1 MFLNIKLIIISLIW
15 ITSVFNISY
24 SKDIKIILKIN
35 NDIITNQD
43 IQNEIK
49 YLLALNETLKNL
61 SQDELFIV
69 GKDSLLREHIKK
81 NEILKFTNLGEK
93 KKIYEDSIIQII
105 KKLNLSS
112 IESFKIYL
120 KEKKLDYDE
129 IYKKIEIENLWNQLV
144 YNTYKEKVVINEEK
158 LKQKILNNKEKQKQI
173 NVSEIVYE
181 TKNQED
187 LQSKYETI
195 IYKINEIGFEKSVAL
210 FSISDSKKNSGKLGW
225 VNESVLSDEIL
236 KKISNL
242 NLGEIS
248 KPILIPSGGLIL
260 KIEDRRILEKELDM
274 EIELEKM
281 ISFEI
286 NSQLN
291 TFSQILFNKIKDQI
305 IIDEL

>member
-1 MFLNIKLIIISLIW
+1 MFLSIKLIIISLIW
-15 ITSVFNISY
+15 ITSIFNISY
-24 SKDIKIILKIN
+24 SKDIRIILKIN

-49 YLLALNETLKNL
+49 YLLALNGTLKNL

-112 IESFKIYL
+112 VESFKIYL
-120 KEKKLDYDE
+120 EEKKLDYDE

-144 YNTYKEKVVINEEK
+144 YNTYKEKVVINERK
-158 LKQKILNNKEKQKQI
+158 LKQKILANKEKQKQV

-187 LQSKYETI
+187 LKSKYETI
-195 IYKINEIGFEKSVAL
+195 INKINEIGFEKSVAL

-236 KKISNL
+236 KKNFK
-242 NLGEIS
+242 S
-248 KPILIPSGGLIL
+248 KFRGDI
-260 KIEDRRILEKELDM
+260 
-274 EIELEKM
+274 
-281 ISFEI
+281 
-286 NSQLN
+286 
-291 TFSQILFNKIKDQI
+291 
-305 IIDEL
+305 

>member
-1 MFLNIKLIIISLIW
+1 MFLSIKLIIISLIW
-15 ITSVFNISY
+15 ITSIFNISY
-24 SKDIKIILKIN
+24 SKDIRIILKIN

-49 YLLALNETLKNL
+49 YLLALNGTLKNL

-105 KKLNLSS
+105 KRLNLSS

-120 KEKKLDYDE
+120 EEKKLDYDE

-144 YNTYKEKVVINEEK
+144 YNTYKEKVVINERK
-158 LKQKILNNKEKQKQI
+158 LKQKILANKEKQKQV

-187 LQSKYETI
+187 LKSKYETI
-195 IYKINEIGFEKSVAL
+195 INKINEIGFEKSVAL

-248 KPILIPSGGLIL
+248 KPIMIPSGGLIL

-281 ISFEI
+281 ISFEM

>member
-1 MFLNIKLIIISLIW
+1 
-15 ITSVFNISY
+15 
-24 SKDIKIILKIN
+24 
-35 NDIITNQD
+35 
-43 IQNEIK
+43 
-49 YLLALNETLKNL
+49 
-61 SQDELFIV
+61 
-69 GKDSLLREHIKK
+69 
-81 NEILKFTNLGEK
+81 
-93 KKIYEDSIIQII
+93 
-105 KKLNLSS
+105 
-112 IESFKIYL
+112 
-120 KEKKLDYDE
+120 
-129 IYKKIEIENLWNQLV
+129 
-144 YNTYKEKVVINEEK
+144 KVVINEEK

-248 KPILIPSGGLIL
+248 KPIMIPSGGLIL